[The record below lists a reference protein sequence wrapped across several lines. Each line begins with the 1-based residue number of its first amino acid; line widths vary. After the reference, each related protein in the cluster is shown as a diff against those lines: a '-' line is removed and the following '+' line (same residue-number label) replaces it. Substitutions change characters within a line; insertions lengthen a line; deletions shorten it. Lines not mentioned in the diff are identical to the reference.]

1 MATGV
6 AVPPPE
12 SRGIPI
18 DTGQRVPFKVY
29 WFKLLHPLL
38 ERWGRFLLQ
47 GRQQRRYFVMPGDYV
62 SGYTAKFGTFEAEEI
77 AVARQVCRYGLGAER
92 LARSTMV
99 DLGCHIGN
107 YSVELGPDFG
117 GVVAVDAVQS
127 YAHVAR
133 ANLAWNGLED
143 KSTVVCAA
151 ISDREGEVRLLM
163 ERHGNLGH
171 ARVSQDG
178 DGAQGPGT
186 IVPAVSLDALVQR
199 LKVQDVSFIKF
210 DIEGHEIAALQG
222 ALQTIRRH
230 APVIQVEVDKGNL
243 PAVLECMRQTGV
255 AYEAWQVVRGDPA
268 CKGGLSRLW
277 SALRAGGNP
286 VFVQKLAGQDANV
299 RHLPCVL
306 LVPVDLKLDWRSLF
320 PVAAMAPW
328 ERSPGSAVTTATGPG
343 CDGPH
348 PLNDVTAVVVTYNSA
363 HCIESLAQSLAS
375 WPNVVVVDNG
385 SDDGTQE
392 RVNRLLPRARW
403 IGLGRNHGFGAAN
416 NLALGQ
422 VSTPYALLINPD
434 CLVSTADAQNLLQTA
449 RRWPQAAVVVPQLM
463 DGQGRP
469 QINYGWPRQQWA
481 SHGTAAQGPLCVG
494 NACGAVMLLRL
505 DALPAQQWFDT
516 RFFLYYEDED
526 LCLRLFQ
533 AKQAVVVD
541 PAVRVMHVNRG
552 SVRGRHPLRMECLRG
567 KHHAMS
573 KILFTAKHLGAAA
586 ARRQRQ
592 QARAK
597 AIAVLLLRV
606 LLPSP
611 RHLAREWGRVVG
623 FWQASAQ
630 Y

>member
-1 MATGV
+1 
-6 AVPPPE
+6 
-12 SRGIPI
+12 
-18 DTGQRVPFKVY
+18 
-29 WFKLLHPLL
+29 
-38 ERWGRFLLQ
+38 
-47 GRQQRRYFVMPGDYV
+47 
-62 SGYTAKFGTFEAEEI
+62 
-77 AVARQVCRYGLGAER
+77 
-92 LARSTMV
+92 
-99 DLGCHIGN
+99 
-107 YSVELGPDFG
+107 
-117 GVVAVDAVQS
+117 
-127 YAHVAR
+127 
-133 ANLAWNGLED
+133 
-143 KSTVVCAA
+143 
-151 ISDREGEVRLLM
+151 
-163 ERHGNLGH
+163 
-171 ARVSQDG
+171 
-178 DGAQGPGT
+178 
-186 IVPAVSLDALVQR
+186 
-199 LKVQDVSFIKF
+199 
-210 DIEGHEIAALQG
+210 
-222 ALQTIRRH
+222 
-230 APVIQVEVDKGNL
+230 
-243 PAVLECMRQTGV
+243 
-255 AYEAWQVVRGDPA
+255 
-268 CKGGLSRLW
+268 
-277 SALRAGGNP
+277 
-286 VFVQKLAGQDANV
+286 VQKLAGQDANV

-343 CDGPH
+343 RDGPH

-469 QINYGWPRQQWA
+469 QINYGWPRQQWT

-541 PAVRVMHVNRG
+541 PAVRVVHVNRG

-597 AIAVLLLRV
+597 AIAALLLRV